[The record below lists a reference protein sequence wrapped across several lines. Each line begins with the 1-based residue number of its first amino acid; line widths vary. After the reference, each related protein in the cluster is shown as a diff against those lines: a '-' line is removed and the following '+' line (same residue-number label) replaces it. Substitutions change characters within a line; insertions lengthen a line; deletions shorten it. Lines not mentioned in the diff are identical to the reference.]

1 MLPSTNFKTDNT
13 TIRGIVSIF
22 FCLFAFSP
30 FIEQEW
36 SVTCKRWNVIYDIK
50 KLFRRKQQNDW
61 CHDLKRCVRYQE
73 LQKNTLFFQVYLGVR
88 TCELFLCFAPFVFLG
103 STVFTSLFS
112 LFFVTC
118 EFNRFLHQCKV
129 EPFFQKYNNIIRGHK
144 QKKNGKEKIWIVFLY
159 ELLIL
164 NIW

>member
-1 MLPSTNFKTDNT
+1 M
-13 TIRGIVSIF
+13 SIF
-22 FCLFAFSP
+22 FCLFAFPP

-61 CHDLKRCVRYQE
+61 CHDLKRCVCYQE
-73 LQKNTLFFQVYLGVR
+73 LQKNTLFFRVYLCVR

-103 STVFTSLFS
+103 SIVFTSFFS

-118 EFNRFLHQCKV
+118 EFNRFLHQCKKV
-129 EPFFQKYNNIIRGHK
+129 ESFFLKYNNNKYVDISK
-144 QKKNGKEKIWIVFLY
+144 KKNGKEKFWIVFLY

>member
-1 MLPSTNFKTDNT
+1 M
-13 TIRGIVSIF
+13 
-22 FCLFAFSP
+22 
-30 FIEQEW
+30 
-36 SVTCKRWNVIYDIK
+36 
-50 KLFRRKQQNDW
+50 
-61 CHDLKRCVRYQE
+61 RYQE
-73 LQKNTLFFQVYLGVR
+73 LLKNTLFVRVYLCVR

-129 EPFFQKYNNIIRGHK
+129 EPFFQKYNNNKYVDISK
-144 QKKNGKEKIWIVFLY
+144 KKNGKEKIWIVFLY